1 MEGIAV
7 GVTRRVIDVVVF
19 IDVVLVVAEAVI
31 LILVVTALD
40 GAGVII
46 VFDGLGLRLRVG
58 CVVGGSGDVEEGA
71 AFSGTELAGA
81 AGAAGGKGAFSGR
94 FPKTVTGESLAG
106 IAGGFAAD

>member
-7 GVTRRVIDVVVF
+7 GVTRRVVEVVVF
-19 IDVVLVVAEAVI
+19 IDVVLVVAKAVI

-46 VFDGLGLRLRVG
+46 VFDGPGLGLRVG
-58 CVVGGSGDVEEGA
+58 CVVGGSGDVEGA
-71 AFSGTELAGA
+71 AFSGTGLARA

-94 FPKTVTGESLAG
+94 FPKAVTGESLAG
-106 IAGGFAAD
+106 IVGRFAAD